1 MASIDIFFKDHDFL
15 ICPSSSIEP
24 FDADKPFVT
33 EIDGQKCK
41 SYIDWF
47 AITFALTMTACP
59 VISLPC
65 GFTKSGLP
73 VGIQIMGKP
82 RKENELLSFAYF
94 LEKKLQVKD
103 KVPLDLT
110 KK

>member
-1 MASIDIFFKDHDFL
+1 
-15 ICPSSSIEP
+15 
-24 FDADKPFVT
+24 
-33 EIDGQKCK
+33 
-41 SYIDWF
+41 
-47 AITFALTMTACP
+47 MTACP